1 LNCPGFLLRVGLDR
15 LEAAAARP
23 VVVSARQTGD
33 GIQQGDY
40 VALVL
45 DQPQYQEVLRAV
57 NEMGRLLQQEGPA
70 ARLQLV

>member
-1 LNCPGFLLRVGLDR
+1 
-15 LEAAAARP
+15 
-23 VVVSARQTGD
+23 
-33 GIQQGDY
+33 
-40 VALVL
+40 VL